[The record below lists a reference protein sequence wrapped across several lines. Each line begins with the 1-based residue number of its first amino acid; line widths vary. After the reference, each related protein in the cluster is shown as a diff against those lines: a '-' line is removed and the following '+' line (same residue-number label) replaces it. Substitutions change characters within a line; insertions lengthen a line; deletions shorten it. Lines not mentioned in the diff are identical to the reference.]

1 MYGVA
6 NLSVLNMRA
15 EPSHRAELVSQM
27 LFGDAYEVVEEA
39 PEWLKVRTCDCGYEG
54 WITRRLH
61 NPLHEKDVE
70 EYLAADKYV
79 VRDLLLII
87 NTFEK
92 NISFPIFIGSSFPYP
107 KDGILILG
115 NSIFLV
121 NLPDEKPVPEPQ
133 GISAQQVKLM
143 HFAASFLNAPYLWG
157 GRTPAGIDCSGF
169 SQLVLKSA
177 GITLPRDASQ
187 QVNCGTAVDFVEE
200 AQIGDLA
207 FFSSSS
213 AAESITHVGI
223 VCGKGQIIHSS
234 GKVRIDT
241 LDSNGIFC
249 NEEKRY
255 THFLRTIKRIVE

>member
-54 WITRRLH
+54 WITRRLY

-79 VRDLLLII
+79 VRDLLLPVR
-87 NTFEK
+87 TFETQ
-92 NISFPIFIGSSFPYP
+92 ISFPVFIGASFPYP
-107 KDGILILG
+107 KDGLLILG
-115 NSIFLV
+115 NSVFQV
-121 NLPDEKPVPEPQ
+121 TLPEEQPVPPVKGIEPW
-133 GISAQQVKLM
+133 QVRMM
-143 HFAASFLNAPYLWG
+143 HFASSFLQAPYLWG

-177 GITLPRDASQ
+177 GVSLPRDASQ
-187 QVNCGTAVDFVEE
+187 QVECGTTVDFVEE

-207 FFSSSS
+207 FFSSS
-213 AAESITHVGI
+213 ADAESITHVGI
-223 VCGKGQIIHSS
+223 VCGKNKIIHSS
-234 GKVRIDT
+234 AKVRIDT
-241 LDSNGIFC
+241 LDSTGIFC
-249 NEEKRY
+249 NEEGRY
-255 THFLRTIKRIVE
+255 THFLRVIKRMIK